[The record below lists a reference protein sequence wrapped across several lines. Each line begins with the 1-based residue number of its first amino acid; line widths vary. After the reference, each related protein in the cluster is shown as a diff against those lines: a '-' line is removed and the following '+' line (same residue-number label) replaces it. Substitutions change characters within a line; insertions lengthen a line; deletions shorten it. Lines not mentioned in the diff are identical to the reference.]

1 MIRHG
6 PTLKLFSTVRC
17 AQRGTG
23 LVLQSKSECSA
34 AVSSFHSND
43 LNQSKPKLA
52 KSKGFCYKYQIGA
65 ELANK
70 CSNPHH
76 FGREF
81 WRFLAAPNN
90 FLIRI

>member
-6 PTLKLFSTVRC
+6 PTLKLFSKVRR

-23 LVLQSKSECSA
+23 LVLRSKSECFA

-43 LNQSKPKLA
+43 FTQSKRKLA
-52 KSKGFCYKYQIGA
+52 KSKRFCYKYQIRA
-65 ELANK
+65 EFANK

-76 FGREF
+76 FEREF
-81 WRFLAAPNN
+81 WSFLAATNN
-90 FLIRI
+90 FLSRI